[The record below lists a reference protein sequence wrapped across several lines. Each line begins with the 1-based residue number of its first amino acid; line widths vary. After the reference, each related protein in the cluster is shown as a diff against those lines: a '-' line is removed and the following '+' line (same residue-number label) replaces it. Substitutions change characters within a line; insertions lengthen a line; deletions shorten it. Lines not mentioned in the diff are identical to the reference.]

1 MQSNNNNEILNNI
14 TNLIDDKIQNLSN
27 NSDNLNKVANYCQKT
42 NDLEETKYKV
52 NQSLAYTVQE
62 INTLSN
68 RFLELLDKQSLI
80 LDDMTLSIS
89 NLNYDLN
96 IHREKE
102 ARNEISKLCKNKTNL
117 MHHNDLKFKINNNNN
132 KAHNIFFSNNDEHIS
147 WKPIDY
153 SSMDNIGHGVKATQD
168 SLLDNK
174 IIEKIE
180 IKPIVTTKIKLSI
193 LPPSIPDQLS

>member
-1 MQSNNNNEILNNI
+1 MQSNKNYEILKNI

-27 NSDNLNKVANYCQKT
+27 NSDNLIKVANYCQKT

-68 RFLELLDKQSLI
+68 RLLELLDKQSLI

-117 MHHNDLKFKINNNNN
+117 MHHNDLKFKINNN
-132 KAHNIFFSNNDEHIS
+132 KAHNIFFSSNEHIS

-180 IKPIVTTKIKLSI
+180 IKPIVTTKIKLPI
-193 LPPSIPDQLS
+193 LPPSIPDQ

>member
-1 MQSNNNNEILNNI
+1 MQSNNNYEILNNI

-27 NSDNLNKVANYCQKT
+27 NSDNLIKVANYCQKT
-42 NDLEETKYKV
+42 NDLEETKFKV

-68 RFLELLDKQSLI
+68 RLLELLDKQSLI

-89 NLNYDLN
+89 NLNYELD
-96 IHREKE
+96 IHKEKE

-117 MHHNDLKFKINNNNN
+117 MHHDDLKFKINNN
-132 KAHNIFFSNNDEHIS
+132 KAHNIFFSNNEHIS

-174 IIEKIE
+174 IIERIE

-193 LPPSIPDQLS
+193 LPPSIPDQ